1 MSYAGIDPDNAEELS
16 QYDHDN
22 AEPTLSEST
31 DNLLSFIRSKTYE
44 EKKDPLVLAEIKA
57 KIEEFEKEWIG

>member
-1 MSYAGIDPDNAEELS
+1 MSIAGTEDEVS
-16 QYDHDN
+16 KYDFDN

-31 DNLLSFIRSKTYE
+31 DRLLAYIDSKTND

-57 KIEEFEKEWIG
+57 KIEEYEKEWIV